1 MIKFALTCK
10 TFTSRSNSKKQLNR
24 YENNCLCVKNPN
36 DKLTARNEFN
46 ISILLIRSQNL
57 NAEVVDHI
65 IKSTQQGKFLFH
77 LDIVLNIF

>member
-1 MIKFALTCK
+1 M
-10 TFTSRSNSKKQLNR
+10 R
-24 YENNCLCVKNPN
+24 KNPN
-36 DKLTARNEFN
+36 DKFTARNEFN

-65 IKSTQQGKFLFH
+65 IKSTRQGKFLFH

>member
-1 MIKFALTCK
+1 M
-10 TFTSRSNSKKQLNR
+10 R
-24 YENNCLCVKNPN
+24 KNPN
-36 DKLTARNEFN
+36 DKFTARNEFN

-57 NAEVVDHI
+57 NADVVDHI